1 MGDLTNCST
10 RKRIIV
16 LLRYLYLNTDEQHPA
31 STYDL
36 LDYLEE
42 QGVGTNRKT
51 LKTDMEFLTGEDSAY
66 DIIEIKSKPNRY
78 FWGSREFE
86 LPELKLL
93 VDAVSSSRFITPKK
107 SQQLIEKL
115 NRFLSENQ
123 RNELQRH
130 LIFGSRVKALN
141 ENIYYIIELINDA
154 ISREKMIRF
163 NYFEYNA
170 EKEKVLRGNGELYRL
185 SPYTLFWN
193 DDFYYVIGWSDKH
206 LNISSFR
213 VDRMTNVE
221 IADLPAAKK
230 PMGWDPEDY
239 CQKVFEMYRGE
250 LQIVTLECEN
260 EVMKYVIDHFGE
272 DVHTRVTD
280 EKHFLAT
287 MEVSVSPNFFS
298 WIFRFAGKIRIISPS
313 VVRDEYMKKEQK
325 VLKG

>member
-1 MGDLTNCST
+1 M
-10 RKRIIV
+10 
-16 LLRYLYLNTDEQHPA
+16 
-31 STYDL
+31 
-36 LDYLEE
+36 
-42 QGVGTNRKT
+42 
-51 LKTDMEFLTGEDSAY
+51 
-66 DIIEIKSKPNRY
+66 
-78 FWGSREFE
+78 
-86 LPELKLL
+86 
-93 VDAVSSSRFITPKK
+93 
-107 SQQLIEKL
+107 
-115 NRFLSENQ
+115 SENQ
-123 RNELQRH
+123 RDELQRH

-280 EKHFLAT
+280 EKHFIAT

-313 VVRDEYMKKEQK
+313 VVRDEYMEMAQK
-325 VLKG
+325 MLKG

>member
-10 RKRIIV
+10 RKRMIV

-51 LKTDMEFLTGEDSAY
+51 LKTDMEFLTGEDSVY

-123 RNELQRH
+123 RDELQRH

-185 SPYTLFWN
+185 SPYTLF
-193 DDFYYVIGWSDKH
+193 
-206 LNISSFR
+206 
-213 VDRMTNVE
+213 
-221 IADLPAAKK
+221 
-230 PMGWDPEDY
+230 
-239 CQKVFEMYRGE
+239 
-250 LQIVTLECEN
+250 
-260 EVMKYVIDHFGE
+260 
-272 DVHTRVTD
+272 
-280 EKHFLAT
+280 
-287 MEVSVSPNFFS
+287 
-298 WIFRFAGKIRIISPS
+298 
-313 VVRDEYMKKEQK
+313 
-325 VLKG
+325 